1 MKRTDAYVKQEIKNG
16 NKKKR
21 ERRKKKKEEERRREK
36 VDTTFV

>member
-1 MKRTDAYVKQEIKNG
+1 MKRTDAYGKQEIKNG

-21 ERRKKKKEEERRREK
+21 EREEEKEEERRREK

>member
-21 ERRKKKKEEERRREK
+21 EKKKKRKKDVEK
-36 VDTTFV
+36 K